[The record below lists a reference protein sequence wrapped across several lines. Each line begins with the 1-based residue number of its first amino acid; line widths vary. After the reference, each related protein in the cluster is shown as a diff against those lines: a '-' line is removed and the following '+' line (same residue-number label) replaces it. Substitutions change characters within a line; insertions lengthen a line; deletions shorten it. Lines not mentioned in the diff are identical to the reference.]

1 VGAPVTRFKIRPE
14 RSDPRVDRPSAGGP
28 LSGAYD
34 DEPKSPP
41 QIAVAPGERTL
52 EPLAVRFDA
61 LADQLV
67 RLGALG
73 LILVDATALAEIE
86 RLYGARAFR
95 GALDGLAQRVRTRL
109 AREIGE
115 GFLVTAGALAEEH
128 LLVFLPR
135 SVEDRSFYV
144 QELARI
150 AEELRGYVAICLKK
164 IVYPYLPKAPEV
176 PVGSGHVLYRPFQRP
191 ETLIRRLVASTLT
204 TAQFELERL
213 RRDRARALTRI
224 LFEESIKS
232 VYEPIVR
239 LDDGQPI
246 GYEGLSRGPA
256 GTGLESPQALFAAAE
271 RADLEYE
278 LDALCRR
285 QALRNARGI
294 EPGMKLF
301 LNILPTSIHHPDFDA
316 ARVRDALSGVGIAPR
331 DLVLEISERQ
341 AISNFH
347 IFREAIDHFAR
358 LGFAIALDDVG
369 TGHSSLEAAMELAP
383 QFLKAD
389 MSLVRGIDI
398 DPQRQELLR
407 GLQRLAGRM
416 HAVVI
421 AEGVET
427 AGEREALR
435 ALGVELGQGHLF
447 GRGGPIQRAVATH
460 GDA

>member
-1 VGAPVTRFKIRPE
+1 VGRHE
-14 RSDPRVDRPSAGGP
+14 
-28 LSGAYD
+28 
-34 DEPKSPP
+34 DEAALRDGDASRC
-41 QIAVAPGERTL
+41 GERLL
-52 EPLAVRFDA
+52 EPLAARFDA
-61 LADQLV
+61 LSEQLV
-67 RLGALG
+67 RHGALG

-109 AREIGE
+109 SRELGE
-115 GFLVTAGALAEEH
+115 GFLITAGALAEEH

-135 SVEDRSFYV
+135 PAEDRRFYV
-144 QELARI
+144 EELARI

-176 PVGSGHVLYRPFQRP
+176 PVGSGHVLSRPFQRP

-204 TAQFELERL
+204 TAGFELERL
-213 RRDRARALTRI
+213 RRDRVRALNRI

-232 VYEPIVR
+232 VYEPIVQLEDR
-239 LDDGQPI
+239 RPI

-256 GTGLESPQALFAAAE
+256 GSGLESPQALFAAAE

-278 LDALCRR
+278 LDALCRH

-294 EPGMKLF
+294 APGMKLF

-316 ARVRDALSGVGIAPR
+316 ARVRDALSGIGISPK

-347 IFREAIDHFAR
+347 IFREAMDHFGR
-358 LGFAIALDDVG
+358 LGFTIALDDVG

-383 QFLKAD
+383 KFLKAD
-389 MSLVRGIDI
+389 MSLVRGIDT

-416 HAVVI
+416 HAIVI
-421 AEGVET
+421 AEGIET
-427 AGEREALR
+427 SAECEALK
-435 ALGVELGQGHLF
+435 ALGVECGQGHLF
-447 GRGGPIQRAVATH
+447 GRGGPISRSTRTF